1 MGALQSDQFAEQLSN
16 GAIPLDLRA
25 PAQFARGYVPGSI
38 CLQFGRH
45 DLGERAE
52 LFLPKDQRYVL
63 VMEPAALSAIAER
76 LLQEA
81 GYTVEG
87 FLQGG
92 LKGWTGPLEEI
103 PVALV
108 AEVHERLNRGEQLP
122 LIDVR
127 EDFEYEWGHIGS
139 AVNIPHGEVWQRA
152 EALDKTTHYY
162 VVCNDQVRSAA
173 AASVLKRLGVT
184 QLTLVLGG
192 TVAWSDAGY
201 PLTRTGS

>member
-1 MGALQSDQFAEQLSN
+1 MGALQSDRFAEQLSN

-25 PAQFARGYVPGSI
+25 PALFARGHVPGSI

-63 VMEPAALSAIAER
+63 VMEPAALGPIAEK

-103 PVALV
+103 PVAQV
-108 AEVHERLNRGEQLP
+108 AEVHERLQAGERLP
-122 LIDVR
+122 LIDAR
-127 EDFEYEWGHIGS
+127 EDYEYDWGHIGD

-152 EALDKTTHYY
+152 EALDKSTHYY

-173 AASVLKRLGVT
+173 AASVLKRLGVQ

>member
-1 MGALQSDQFAEQLSN
+1 MGALQPDQFTAKVSE

-25 PAQFARGYVPGSI
+25 PDQFARGHLPGSV

-52 LFLPKDQRYVL
+52 LFLPKEQRYVL
-63 VMEPAALSAIAER
+63 VMEPAALGPIAER
-76 LLQEA
+76 LMQEA

-108 AEVHERLNRGEQLP
+108 AEVHERLRLGERLP

-127 EDFEYEWGHIGS
+127 EDFEYDWGHIGD

-152 EALDKTTHYY
+152 GALDKSTHYY

-173 AASVLKRLGVT
+173 AASVLKRLGVA

-201 PLTRTGS
+201 PLTRTGA